1 MIDPQGAGLVCPG
14 EYLLSIKVANYK
26 SVVGQLLHWAGQDLK
41 GRNGGGAQE
50 PDDRG
55 HGRTKEE
62 NGRRE
67 KSASG
72 TRKGVTAATADGT
85 KVGDRR
91 RAERKSSGGEDK
103 VGHRMKLETEA
114 NFLSLAA
121 MAGE

>member
-1 MIDPQGAGLVCPG
+1 MIDPQGAGLVFPG
-14 EYLLSIKVANYK
+14 GYLLRLKVANCK
-26 SVVGQLLHWAGQDLK
+26 SAVSQLLHWAGQDLK

-62 NGRRE
+62 IGRRE

-72 TRKGVTAATADGT
+72 TRKGVTAATADDT

-91 RAERKSSGGEDK
+91 
-103 VGHRMKLETEA
+103 
-114 NFLSLAA
+114 
-121 MAGE
+121 